1 MIMKLRQ
8 HTQTKWSLILIL
20 FASIGL
26 IVIPTTTVKLP
37 VFATPTSAK
46 STNSTQG
53 TSNNTMQNGPNA
65 TGQVAKDNE
74 TVKSTV
80 SNATKIGETT
90 PKDGKQSN
98 KSSEQAAQ
106 SIRGAIVSTG
116 QFLKNVMNKV
126 AGSKSAQTL
135 LNETSEAL
143 GNASTAAQKMFSG
156 TR

>member
-1 MIMKLRQ
+1 MV
-8 HTQTKWSLILIL
+8 
-20 FASIGL
+20 FDIGSFCL
-26 IVIPTTTVKLP
+26 TTTGILS
-37 VFATPTSAK
+37 VFVTPTLAK

-53 TSNNTMQNGPNA
+53 TSNKTVQDGANA
-65 TGQVAKDNE
+65 TGQVAKDDD
-74 TVKSTV
+74 TVKSTA

-90 PKDGKQSN
+90 PKDGKHSN

-116 QFLKNVMNKV
+116 QFLKNVTNMM

-135 LNETSEAL
+135 VNETSEAL

>member
-1 MIMKLRQ
+1 
-8 HTQTKWSLILIL
+8 
-20 FASIGL
+20 
-26 IVIPTTTVKLP
+26 
-37 VFATPTSAK
+37 
-46 STNSTQG
+46 
-53 TSNNTMQNGPNA
+53 MQNGPNA

-98 KSSEQAAQ
+98 KSSDQAAQ

-116 QFLKNVMNKV
+116 QFLKNVTNKV